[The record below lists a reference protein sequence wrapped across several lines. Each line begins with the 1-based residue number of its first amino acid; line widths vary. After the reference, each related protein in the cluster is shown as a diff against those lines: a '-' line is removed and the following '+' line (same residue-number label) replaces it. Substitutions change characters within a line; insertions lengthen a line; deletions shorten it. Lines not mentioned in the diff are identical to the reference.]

1 MRDRKRNKFFLW
13 GQITRGENMEQP
25 TKRQNPAYPGEV
37 TDANIRR
44 IFAGAGD
51 FICRTLQCG
60 PWTVYAY
67 AIDGLVSGGDT
78 SEYILK
84 PITEHLTADNMEG
97 LYDHALHGMVYN
109 SVADACEDLDTVAYK
124 LVNGF
129 CVVLFPGVG
138 AIAFEVK
145 TGDKRG
151 PSAPEVENTVKGP
164 KDAFVETVRSNT
176 SLIRRHLRSPDLRLY
191 ETKVG
196 RRSLTNVSVVWL
208 EGITN
213 RELVERMKKRLDQ
226 IDIDGFLSPAAVE
239 EYVTGSR
246 PTAFPLMQYTERTDR
261 FCQGI
266 LDGRVGLL
274 VDGLPLGYLA
284 PADLGF
290 LMESP
295 EDRSVDYISASCIRV
310 LRYGALLL
318 SLLLPGIYIAMAT
331 FHQEMIP
338 LPLLRAMIESKQ
350 SVPFSTAVEVLGL
363 LIAFELLQES
373 GIHLPQAV
381 GQSVSIIGGIVVGT
395 AAVEA
400 KLISPAALIAVS
412 IAGVCGFV
420 QPNRDF
426 AEAVRVWRFALAVL
440 GTVAGLFG
448 VSVGLICLLLHLSGL
463 TCLEVA
469 YLAPFSRVK
478 NVSIFRSR
486 LRDDKQRPSELRP
499 EDGRNQ
505 Y

>member
-1 MRDRKRNKFFLW
+1 MELW
-13 GQITRGENMEQP
+13 KSGASDLGDMTDENIS
-25 TKRQNPAYPGEV
+25 A
-37 TDANIRR
+37 
-44 IFAGAGD
+44 IFEGAGD
-51 FICRTLQCG
+51 FIRRPLRCG
-60 PWTVYAY
+60 VFQLYAY
-67 AIDGLVSGGDT
+67 AIDGLTSGGDT
-78 SEYILK
+78 SEYVFK
-84 PITEHLTADNMEG
+84 PIAEHLAGNTMEQ
-97 LYDHALHGMVYN
+97 LYRDALGGVVYN
-109 SVADACEDLDTVAYK
+109 SVADVCKDLNDVALK

-129 CVVLFPGVG
+129 CVVLFPGAG

-196 RRSLTNVSVVWL
+196 RRSLTNVTVVWL
-208 EGITN
+208 KGVTN
-213 RELVERMKKRLDQ
+213 PELVERMKRRLDE
-226 IDIDGFLSPAAVE
+226 IDIDGFISPSAVQ

-246 PTAFPLMQYTERTDR
+246 PTAFPLMQYSERTDR
-261 FCQGI
+261 FCQGL

-284 PADLGF
+284 PADIGF

-295 EDRSVDYISASCIRV
+295 EDRGMDFVSASCIRV
-310 LRYGALLL
+310 LRYGAMLL

-338 LPLLRAMIESKQ
+338 LQLLRAIIESKQ

-363 LIAFELLQES
+363 LLAFELLQES
-373 GIHLPQAV
+373 GVHLPQAI

-400 KLISPAALIAVS
+400 KLISPAALIVVS
-412 IAGVCGFV
+412 VAGVCGFV

-426 AEAVRVWRFALAVL
+426 AEAIRVWRFVLAVL
-440 GTVAGLFG
+440 GTAAGLFG
-448 VSVGLICLLLHLSGL
+448 VSAGLLGLLIHLSSL
-463 TCLEVA
+463 TCLDVA
-469 YLAPFSRVK
+469 YLAPFSKVRG
-478 NVSIFRSR
+478 VSIFRSR
-486 LRDDKQRPSELRP
+486 LFVKKQRNPDLRP

-505 Y
+505 A